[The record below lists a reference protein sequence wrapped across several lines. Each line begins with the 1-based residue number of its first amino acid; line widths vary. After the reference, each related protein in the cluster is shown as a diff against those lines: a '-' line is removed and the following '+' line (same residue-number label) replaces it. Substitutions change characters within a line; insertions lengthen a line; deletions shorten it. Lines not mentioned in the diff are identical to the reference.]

1 MLAAL
6 LLGKRANLPAE
17 TYNSFRRTGL
27 AHFISLSGMHI
38 GILAGFIWWMC
49 KSAGLSK
56 RKRAVALFLLIAL
69 YVIIV
74 PPRAPTLRAAMLC
87 WFFCIS
93 VLVRKRAY
101 PLNTLSLTAIVL
113 LLIRPADTFSAGLQL
128 SFTTVLGIIL
138 FYERIEDQLL
148 KLTIDR
154 IPSLQSGEK
163 MTPRLNFAAGLCMAI
178 VTTMSVGL
186 SAWLGGAGVLLYHFG
201 TITPLAGL
209 WTIITLPLVF
219 AILAAGFAKI
229 ALAVFLPTAALIISP
244 VVTGLS
250 NLFIWIVRL
259 IDSVNISYILVGKVS
274 IGVIVSY
281 YLLLGVWRFGYIRRP
296 IIKKIICTLLGFAV
310 FAGVGIAKSKSIYRR
325 GLELTCLSVGHG
337 QSVLAELPGRGNLLI
352 DCGSLSSKDIGRRIV
367 APFLRQKGISKLHAV
382 LLSHDDTDHI
392 NGIPEIVSE
401 CQTQSIY
408 VNSAFMAKSKTL
420 STAGFLA
427 DCLSRKN
434 IELKQTDEMNFNSK
448 AEVRLLC
455 PDEKACM
462 DKTLNDNDKS
472 NVILIEYAG
481 KGILICS
488 DIEKL
493 AQQRLLALYP
503 DLKAD
508 VMIMPHHGSTRNL
521 VDGFVER
528 INPQS
533 VIISCSAGSY
543 ESSYK
548 PEMPVRAFYTP
559 VDGAVTIR
567 ITADGKLKIDGFIKN

>member
-1 MLAAL
+1 MKLDSVKTTDGWADVSGDIRARISEPVENLQPGYRIQIMCWLDTFGPPLNPGQFNFARYLKQRRVFVSASVDSLQAVEILSKPAGSWSNITYKLKCFTAEALLDDDAPESQSNAMLAAL

-38 GILAGFIWWMC
+38 GILAGFIWWVC

-56 RKRAVALFLLIAL
+56 RKRAVALFLLITL

-154 IPSLQSGEK
+154 IPSFQSGEN
-163 MTPRLNFAAGLCMAI
+163 MTPRSNFAAGLCMAI

-219 AILAAGFAKI
+219 AILATGFAKI
-229 ALAVFLPTAALIISP
+229 ALALFLPTVALIISP

-250 NLFIWIVRL
+250 NLFIWIVWL

-274 IGVIVSY
+274 AGVIISY

-296 IIKKIICTLLGFAV
+296 IIKKIICILLGLAV
-310 FAGVGIAKSKSIYRR
+310 FAGVGVAKSKSIYRCS
-325 GLELTCLSVGHG
+325 LELTCLSV
-337 QSVLAELPGRGNLLI
+337 
-352 DCGSLSSKDIGRRIV
+352 
-367 APFLRQKGISKLHAV
+367 
-382 LLSHDDTDHI
+382 
-392 NGIPEIVSE
+392 
-401 CQTQSIY
+401 
-408 VNSAFMAKSKTL
+408 
-420 STAGFLA
+420 
-427 DCLSRKN
+427 
-434 IELKQTDEMNFNSK
+434 
-448 AEVRLLC
+448 
-455 PDEKACM
+455 
-462 DKTLNDNDKS
+462 
-472 NVILIEYAG
+472 
-481 KGILICS
+481 
-488 DIEKL
+488 
-493 AQQRLLALYP
+493 
-503 DLKAD
+503 
-508 VMIMPHHGSTRNL
+508 
-521 VDGFVER
+521 
-528 INPQS
+528 
-533 VIISCSAGSY
+533 
-543 ESSYK
+543 
-548 PEMPVRAFYTP
+548 
-559 VDGAVTIR
+559 
-567 ITADGKLKIDGFIKN
+567 